1 MQAVWNARRPAARLS
16 TVINEQ
22 NSERANVP
30 MNFTSDN
37 EAPAHPAMIE
47 AITRANE
54 GFATAY
60 ANDRFSRQL
69 DQRFSELFDTDCHVL
84 PIATGTA
91 ANCAAIAEL
100 SPPWGAVLCHQLA
113 HIHNDENGA
122 PEFYSAG
129 AKLMPLPGDNG
140 KLAASTVAAAIDGAG
155 THGVHNV
162 KPAVVSVTQATECG
176 TTYRPDEIRA
186 ISDATH
192 ERGLHLHMDGAR
204 FANAVQHLGCP
215 PAETTWKAGVDVLSF
230 GATKNGA
237 LTAEA
242 IVVFGHP
249 EWLEGMERRRKRA
262 GHLLSKMRYVSAQ
275 LLAQL
280 DDGLW
285 LELAATANARA
296 AELARGI
303 EASDHAALHWPVESN
318 EVFMKASPARLA
330 ALKERGFLFHIWPGH
345 DDLARLVCSWA
356 TTAEQVS
363 AFLEALDA

>member
-1 MQAVWNARRPAARLS
+1 
-16 TVINEQ
+16 
-22 NSERANVP
+22 

-37 EAPAHPAMIE
+37 EAPAHRAMIE
-47 AITRANE
+47 AVGRANE

-60 ANDRFSRQL
+60 ANDAWSRALDERFSRV
-69 DQRFSELFDTDCHVL
+69 FDTDCHVL

-91 ANCAAIAEL
+91 ANCVAIAEL

-129 AKLMPLPGDNG
+129 AKLVPLAGDDG
-140 KLAASTVAAAIDGAG
+140 KLDARTLASAIDGAG

-162 KPAVVSVTQATECG
+162 KPSVVSITQATECG
-176 TTYRPDEIRA
+176 TTYRPEEIRA
-186 ISDATH
+186 IAEATH
-192 ERGLHLHMDGAR
+192 DRGLHLHMDGAR
-204 FANAVQHLGCP
+204 FANAVEHLGCH

-249 EWLEGMERRRKRA
+249 DWLEGMARRRKRA

-280 DDGLW
+280 DDDLW
-285 LELAATANARA
+285 LDIAGRANARA
-296 AELARGI
+296 AQLARGI
-303 EASDHAALHWPVESN
+303 DAGPHASLHWPVESN
-318 EVFMKASPARLA
+318 EVFMKATPEKLA
-330 ALKERGFLFHIWPGH
+330 ELKEKGFLFHIWPGH

-356 TTAEQVS
+356 TSEEDVS
-363 AFLEALDA
+363 AFLNALDS

>member
-1 MQAVWNARRPAARLS
+1 
-16 TVINEQ
+16 
-22 NSERANVP
+22 

-47 AITRANE
+47 AIARANE

-60 ANDRFSRQL
+60 ANDDFSRRL
-69 DQRFSELFDTDCHVL
+69 DERFSELFETDCHVL

-91 ANCAAIAEL
+91 ANCVAIAEL

-129 AKLMPLPGDNG
+129 AKLVPLPGDDG
-140 KLAASTVAAAIDGAG
+140 RLDAATVAASIDSAGA
-155 THGVHNV
+155 HGVHNV
-162 KPAVVSVTQATECG
+162 KPSVVSITQATECG
-176 TTYRPDEIRA
+176 TCYRPEEIRA
-186 ISDATH
+186 IADATH
-192 ERGLHLHMDGAR
+192 QRGLHLHMDGAR
-204 FANAVQHLGCP
+204 FANAVAWLGAS
-215 PAETTWKAGVDVLSF
+215 PAKTTWKAGVDVLSF

-249 EWLEGMERRRKRA
+249 EWLEGMERRRKRS

-275 LLAQL
+275 LLAML

-285 LELAATANARA
+285 LELGATANARA
-296 AELARGI
+296 RQLAEGI
-303 EASDHAALHWPVESN
+303 ETCEQASLHWPVESN
-318 EVFMKASPARLA
+318 EVFMKAVPEKLA
-330 ALKERGFLFHIWPGH
+330 ALKQAGFRFHIWPGH

-356 TTAEQVS
+356 TSDEDVS
-363 AFLEALDA
+363 ALLEALNL

>member
-1 MQAVWNARRPAARLS
+1 
-16 TVINEQ
+16 
-22 NSERANVP
+22 

-47 AITRANE
+47 AISRANQ

-60 ANDRFSRQL
+60 ANDDFSKQL
-69 DQRFSELFDTDCHVL
+69 DRRFSELFDTDCHVL

-91 ANCAAIAEL
+91 ANCAAIAEM

-122 PEFYSAG
+122 PEFFSGG
-129 AKLMPLPGDNG
+129 AKLLPLPGEDG
-140 KLAASTVAAAIDGAG
+140 KLDAGPVAAAIDGAG
-155 THGVHNV
+155 AHGVHNV
-162 KPAVVSVTQATECG
+162 KPSVVSITQATECG
-176 TTYRPDEIRA
+176 TTYRPDQIRA
-186 ISDATH
+186 IAEVAH
-192 ERGLHLHMDGAR
+192 ESGLHLHMDGAR
-204 FANAVQHLGCP
+204 FANSVRYLDCH

-249 EWLEGMERRRKRA
+249 EWLEGMARRRKRA

-280 DDGLW
+280 DDDLW
-285 LELAATANARA
+285 LELAGTANARA
-296 AELARGI
+296 AQLAAGI
-303 EASDHAALHWPVESN
+303 ESNPHASLYWPVESN
-318 EVFMKASPARLA
+318 EVFMKASPEKLA
-330 ALKERGFLFHIWPGH
+330 ALKDQGFQFHIWPGH

-356 TTAEQVS
+356 TTEDDVS
-363 AFLEALDA
+363 ALVEALGS

>member
-1 MQAVWNARRPAARLS
+1 
-16 TVINEQ
+16 
-22 NSERANVP
+22 

-47 AITRANE
+47 AITRANQ

-60 ANDRFSRQL
+60 ANDEYSRQL
-69 DQRFSELFDTDCHVL
+69 DQRFSELFDTECRVL

-100 SPPWGAVLCHQLA
+100 SPPWGAILCHQLA
-113 HIHNDENGA
+113 HIQNDENGA

-129 AKLMPLPGDNG
+129 AKLMPLPGENG
-140 KLAASTVAAAIDGAG
+140 KLDASTVATAIDGAG
-155 THGVHNV
+155 SHGVHNV
-162 KPAVVSVTQATECG
+162 KPSVVSITQATECG

-186 ISDATH
+186 IAQATH

-204 FANAVQHLGCP
+204 FANAVHHLDCH

-275 LLAQL
+275 LLAML
-280 DDGLW
+280 DDDLW
-285 LELAATANARA
+285 LTLAGTANARA
-296 AELARGI
+296 AQLARGI
-303 EASDHAALHWPVESN
+303 EANPRASLHWPVESN
-318 EVFMKASPARLA
+318 EVFMKAEPEKLA
-330 ALKERGFLFHIWPGH
+330 ALKNQGFQFHIWPGH

-356 TTAEQVS
+356 TTEEQVIE
-363 AFLEALDA
+363 FLGALDE